1 MLEFRYF
8 SQTTVTHVFNC
19 AVCTMISVFCHLFR
33 CLHFLLLLSPP
44 PPPPPPTPNKRLV
57 LKLFFHQAQRDFL
70 SFFLS
75 ADAYW
80 LKHLTA

>member
-33 CLHFLLLLSPP
+33 CLHVLLLFSPP
-44 PPPPPPTPNKRLV
+44 PPSPPNKRLV

-75 ADAYW
+75 VDAYW